1 MKPSTLQSWKPRIN
15 LPCTSDDE
23 QTRTETATTETQ
35 QLEGRKLAQGWLQ
48 STGAH
53 ERKFTQGLPR
63 AESLPEGIV
72 SKTSNLEIWPLWSSP
87 SKLNNQKSPMN
98 LLAIAVGIK
107 QKKIVDQI
115 VRNFPSKD
123 FVVML
128 FYYYGVVDERKDLV
142 WADRAIHVSAAN
154 QTKCY
159 FSLIRITVFLDTR
172 GRVWFAKHFLHP
184 DIVAEYNY
192 IFLWDEDIGVAIF
205 NPRQYLSIV
214 KDEGLEISQPALDP
228 FKSEVHHLIT
238 ARRRNSKAHRRIYK
252 FKASGR
258 CDDYSTAP
266 PCIGQTLGRNDGAC
280 VFKGCLEMCLVYDLD

>member
-1 MKPSTLQSWKPRIN
+1 
-15 LPCTSDDE
+15 
-23 QTRTETATTETQ
+23 
-35 QLEGRKLAQGWLQ
+35 
-48 STGAH
+48 
-53 ERKFTQGLPR
+53 
-63 AESLPEGIV
+63 
-72 SKTSNLEIWPLWSSP
+72 
-87 SKLNNQKSPMN
+87 MN

-115 VRNFPSKD
+115 FPSKD

-154 QTKCY
+154 QTKY
-159 FSLIRITVFLDTR
+159 TR
-172 GRVWFAKHFLHP
+172 GRVYVHGWFAKHFLHP

-266 PCIGQTLGRNDGAC
+266 PCIGWVEMMAPVFSKAAWRCRRSRFCLQSSYCSDFVNDLIHTCGLDVQLRYCAQVRRQSYIKMQISRNRWKHSVEDDQCWVDPYQQLANQTSH
-280 VFKGCLEMCLVYDLD
+280 

>member
-87 SKLNNQKSPMN
+87 SKL
-98 LLAIAVGIK
+98 
-107 QKKIVDQI
+107 
-115 VRNFPSKD
+115 FPSKD

-172 GRVWFAKHFLHP
+172 GRV
-184 DIVAEYNY
+184 
-192 IFLWDEDIGVAIF
+192 
-205 NPRQYLSIV
+205 YLSIV

-280 VFKGCLEMCLVYDLD
+280 VFKGCLEMCLNDLIHTCGLDVQLRYCAQVIFCKSCHFNCSFSLLCQ